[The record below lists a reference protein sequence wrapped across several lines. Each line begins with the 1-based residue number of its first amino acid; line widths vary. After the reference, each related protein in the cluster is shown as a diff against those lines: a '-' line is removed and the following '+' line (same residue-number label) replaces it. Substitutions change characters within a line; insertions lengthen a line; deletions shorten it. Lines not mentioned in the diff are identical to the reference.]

1 MARVFL
7 SAGSNMGDRLRFL
20 REAVAHL
27 RAMPG
32 VRFLE
37 ASTLYRTEPWEA
49 TPGQRVDEA
58 DWYWNCV
65 VAIETSLDPHVLL
78 ERLHEVEAVLGR
90 VRGGGTPEDARY
102 QPRPL
107 DLDILLYDD
116 LVLSGSDRLHVP
128 HLFLHERRF
137 VLRPLAELAPHV
149 EHPVLYQ
156 TIEELLEALEDD
168 HRVTS
173 LQLPPRWFDP

>member
-7 SAGSNMGDRLRFL
+7 SLGSNVGDRLQSL
-20 REAVAHL
+20 RQAVAHL
-27 RAMPG
+27 RAMPD
-32 VRFLE
+32 VTFLD

-49 TPGQRVDEA
+49 APGQRLDEA
-58 DWYWNCV
+58 DWYWNCA
-65 VAIETSLDPHVLL
+65 VAIETSLQPLVLL
-78 ERLHEVEAVLGR
+78 ERLHEVEAEAGR
-90 VRGGGTPEDARY
+90 VRGGGTPEDSRY
-102 QPRPL
+102 EPRPL

-137 VLRPLAELAPHV
+137 VLRPLAELAPEV

-156 TIEELLEALEDD
+156 TIQELLQALDDD
-168 HRVTS
+168 HRVTP
-173 LQLPPRWFDP
+173 LHLPPRWFDS